1 MTANELIDL
10 LRQARATLDSV
21 GQVPTGEG
29 NSRARTLER
38 RIDAAL
44 AEAEAPS
51 NTLTA
56 NQQEWIVR
64 ICRAAVMWGQKSRAG
79 SIYTVRDDEG
89 GTMMMFTPLDLAN
102 RVLKEVGIEGRFSMP
117 EPVAK
122 KKKGE

>member
-1 MTANELIDL
+1 MTANEMVGL
-10 LRQARATLDSV
+10 LREAREDVDAM
-21 GQVPTGEG
+21 G
-29 NSRARTLER
+29 NGDLCRAIDRALA
-38 RIDAAL
+38 IHDAAL
-44 AEAEAPS
+44 ANAEAPS
-51 NTLTA
+51 TTLTA

-102 RVLKEVGIEGRFSMP
+102 RVLEEVGIEGRFSMP

-122 KKKGE
+122 KKRGE